1 MKQKEGMTRLFNIGV
16 RLKSVLKG
24 VTITSLLCSIFISH
38 IVIQNLCVG
47 DENEMEMNFYELVM
61 KMMNKLIKF
70 SEILG
75 L

>member
-1 MKQKEGMTRLFNIGV
+1 MKQKEGMMQLLNIGV

-24 VTITSLLCSIFISH
+24 VTSLLCSIFISH